1 MRGRYWGNFSPQ
13 ALLRVAS
20 VKVSRN
26 RVLKKIC
33 DIPMC
38 SRSRNSFKGSFIFV
52 SSRNK
57 GVIENKPKAVEK
69 KKIAKSGKPRRRV
82 PEQWPLYGL
91 SISGSEA
98 SLKIVW
104 NCDLG
109 PLFARSPKE
118 NGNSNSKS
126 NLSKCPRH
134 DRSQGPRQ
142 RPIASSSETWYPS
155 HYSFVAW
162 QVSLIIKSTYLQES
176 TSKKGEKIP
185 TSWNVAFQISGQ
197 LPLLGTQTLCRALK
211 WKAIVSL
218 LLRLGLATVFARVHC
233 VWFRLGSLHWWE
245 LANPCG
251 VPQRHPLLTFSGYSK
266 FRPRYWMSFK

>member
-1 MRGRYWGNFSPQ
+1 VRRVSQESRSNRKQNHEVVKKYERFRLGAFCGLSMRGRYWGNFSPQ

-98 SLKIVW
+98 SLKIV
-104 NCDLG
+104 
-109 PLFARSPKE
+109 
-118 NGNSNSKS
+118 
-126 NLSKCPRH
+126 
-134 DRSQGPRQ
+134 
-142 RPIASSSETWYPS
+142 
-155 HYSFVAW
+155 
-162 QVSLIIKSTYLQES
+162 
-176 TSKKGEKIP
+176 
-185 TSWNVAFQISGQ
+185 
-197 LPLLGTQTLCRALK
+197 
-211 WKAIVSL
+211 
-218 LLRLGLATVFARVHC
+218 
-233 VWFRLGSLHWWE
+233 
-245 LANPCG
+245 
-251 VPQRHPLLTFSGYSK
+251 
-266 FRPRYWMSFK
+266 